1 MDEDKLDF
9 SQEPIKIE
17 LGYSLIYIVMEE
29 KLRKKFLTSLEEFRK
44 EVKKQEKI
52 NLPELHI
59 LDNGELSP
67 IQYRIIIFG
76 KVTRNIYFYHRKN
89 LEKQVLDDLR
99 YHLSQNLF
107 YFKEDFKDNAEKLN
121 IMLHEQSREAYQF
134 LYRYYT
140 NIESDKKKAFHW
152 LKKLSYFECPNDIR
166 ALASCYANGDGCE
179 QDWIQ
184 NDKLNIWLKRRYLNH
199 ILKGSNNKF

>member
-1 MDEDKLDF
+1 MDENKIDF

-17 LGYSLIYIVMEE
+17 LGYSLISIVTEE
-29 KLRKKFLTSLEEFRK
+29 KLKRKFLTSLEEFRK
-44 EVKKQEKI
+44 EVKEQEKI

-76 KVTRNIYFYHRKN
+76 KETRNIYFYHRKN

-99 YHLSQNLF
+99 YHLIQNLF
-107 YFKEDFKDNAEKLN
+107 YFKEDFKDNTEKLN
-121 IMLHEQSREAYQF
+121 AMLHEQSREAYQF

-140 NIESDKKKAFHW
+140 NIEPDKKKAFHW

-166 ALASCYANGDGCE
+166 ALSSCYADGDGCE
-179 QDWIQ
+179 QDMIQ
-184 NDKLNIWLKRRYLNH
+184 YDKLNIWFKRRYLSH

>member
-17 LGYSLIYIVMEE
+17 LGYSLISIVMEE
-29 KLRKKFLTSLEEFRK
+29 KLRNKFLTSLEEFRK

-89 LEKQVLDDLR
+89 LEKQLLDDLR

-107 YFKEDFKDNAEKLN
+107 YFMEDFKDNAEKLN

-140 NIESDKKKAFHW
+140 NIEPDKKKAFHW

-199 ILKGSNNKF
+199 ILKGSNNIF

>member
-17 LGYSLIYIVMEE
+17 LGYSLISIVMEE

-121 IMLHEQSREAYQF
+121 IMLHEQSRAAYQF

-140 NIESDKKKAFHW
+140 NIEPDKKKAFHW

>member
-9 SQEPIKIE
+9 SQDPIKIE
-17 LGYSLIYIVMEE
+17 LGYSLISIVMEE

-140 NIESDKKKAFHW
+140 NIEPDKKKAFHW

-199 ILKGSNNKF
+199 ILKGSNNIF

>member
-17 LGYSLIYIVMEE
+17 LGYSLISIVMEE

-59 LDNGELSP
+59 WDNGELSP

-140 NIESDKKKAFHW
+140 NIEPDKKKAFHW

-184 NDKLNIWLKRRYLNH
+184 NDKLNIWLKRRYLSH

>member
-17 LGYSLIYIVMEE
+17 LGYSLISIVMEE

-89 LEKQVLDDLR
+89 LGKQVLDDLR

-140 NIESDKKKAFHW
+140 NIEPDKKKAFHW

-184 NDKLNIWLKRRYLNH
+184 NDKLNIWLKRRYLSH